1 MHRGWKAAALA
12 AVLGVGGAAS
22 AHELVCEQYIDGA
35 ILGAVGSFPATVQFQ
50 FRIFNVH
57 PTAESVALSVEDPAL
72 ASYGFTFSE
81 PLPLGVP
88 VGGYRDASFSLRID
102 SLADCERLA
111 AADGDDDGVLTNT
124 FRVTWDLGETQCTA
138 QLLCFTSGPCP
149 GGVCLTGGPT
159 RDEGYFKT
167 HEQLVE
173 ACLSSGPVDL
183 GALGQV
189 KTREQALGVLWGSP
203 TLHNDGQPRSS
214 ADALRFD
221 VGRELLVATC
231 NSRVYG
237 AKPQDASLLDSANK
251 ALGGGAC
258 EDLSGL
264 KTALRGFNTSGT
276 SQPQP
281 AGVDAGPATPV
292 HARTVADDFTRP
304 SGTDCASAR

>member
-1 MHRGWKAAALA
+1 MHRGWKAAAVA

-22 AHELVCEQYIDGA
+22 AHELVCEQYINGSMFSF
-35 ILGAVGSFPATVQFQ
+35 VGMFPATVEFQ
-50 FRIFNVH
+50 YRIFNVH

-81 PLPLGVP
+81 PLPLGIP
-88 VGGYRDASFSLRID
+88 VGGYKDASFSVQLN
-102 SLADCERLA
+102 SYQDCLKLA
-111 AADGDDDGVLTNT
+111 AADGEDDGMFNNT

-138 QLLCFTSGPCP
+138 QVFCMYSNPCP
-149 GGVCLTGGPT
+149 GGVCLTGAPT

-167 HEQLVE
+167 HEPLVD
-173 ACLSSGPVDL
+173 ACLASGPVDL
-183 GALGQV
+183 GTLGQV
-189 KTREQALGVLWGSP
+189 KTREQALGLLWGSP
-203 TLHNDGQPRSS
+203 TLHEDGQPRSA

-237 AKPQDASLLDSANK
+237 AKPQDASLLEK
-251 ALGGGAC
+251 AHQSLSGGAC

-281 AGVDAGPATPV
+281 AGVDAGPSTPV